1 MIKTNVQNILFNL
14 IDAGE
19 LMIIVEY
26 CPFGNMKKYLE
37 TNRDYFIDQIDRE
50 SDEIDSTVEAQ
61 NRRRHAK

>member
-61 NRRRHAK
+61 NHRRHAK